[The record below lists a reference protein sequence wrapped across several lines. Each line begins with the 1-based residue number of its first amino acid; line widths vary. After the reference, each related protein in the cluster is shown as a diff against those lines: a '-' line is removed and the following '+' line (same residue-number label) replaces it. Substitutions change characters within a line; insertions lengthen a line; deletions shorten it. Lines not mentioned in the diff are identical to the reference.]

1 MSPSPPPVTKNL
13 ATAPRYVSSR
23 LLFLAELNFPSF
35 QSSEHDQFPSVFL
48 KKGLKAC
55 LHWKVYLA
63 YPASL
68 QALHSNPQKQI
79 FPIQHNKIKNP
90 NWQEATRWLFTSV
103 TWGDRQYNA
112 MQCNA
117 MQCNAMQCNAM
128 QCSAVQCNAIQY
140 NTMQYRFIHDD

>member
-1 MSPSPPPVTKNL
+1 MGLKRLSEIAFTRAVDPPPPTRLVPSALEIMSPSPTPVTKNL

-35 QSSEHDQFPSVFL
+35 QSSEPDQFPSVFL

-68 QALHSNPQKQI
+68 QGTPLKYLETNNSN
-79 FPIQHNKIKNP
+79 
-90 NWQEATRWLFTSV
+90 TT
-103 TWGDRQYNA
+103 
-112 MQCNA
+112 
-117 MQCNAMQCNAM
+117 
-128 QCSAVQCNAIQY
+128 
-140 NTMQYRFIHDD
+140 

>member
-1 MSPSPPPVTKNL
+1 MGLSSAVYQLLHPPTPPVTKNL

-35 QSSEHDQFPSVFL
+35 QSSEPDQFPSVFL

-68 QALHSNPQKQI
+68 QGTPLKYLETNNSN
-79 FPIQHNKIKNP
+79 
-90 NWQEATRWLFTSV
+90 TT
-103 TWGDRQYNA
+103 
-112 MQCNA
+112 
-117 MQCNAMQCNAM
+117 
-128 QCSAVQCNAIQY
+128 
-140 NTMQYRFIHDD
+140 

>member
-1 MSPSPPPVTKNL
+1 MGLKRLSEIAFTRAVAPPPPNKARTFGTRDNVPFPPPPVTKNL

-35 QSSEHDQFPSVFL
+35 QSSEPDQFPSVFL

-68 QALHSNPQKQI
+68 QGTPLKYLETNNSN
-79 FPIQHNKIKNP
+79 
-90 NWQEATRWLFTSV
+90 TT
-103 TWGDRQYNA
+103 
-112 MQCNA
+112 
-117 MQCNAMQCNAM
+117 
-128 QCSAVQCNAIQY
+128 
-140 NTMQYRFIHDD
+140 

>member
-1 MSPSPPPVTKNL
+1 MGLKRLSEIAFTRAVDPPPPHKARTFGTRDNVPFPPPVTKNL

-55 LHWKVYLA
+55 LLWKVYLA

-68 QALHSNPQKQI
+68 QALHSNP
-79 FPIQHNKIKNP
+79 
-90 NWQEATRWLFTSV
+90 
-103 TWGDRQYNA
+103 
-112 MQCNA
+112 
-117 MQCNAMQCNAM
+117 
-128 QCSAVQCNAIQY
+128 
-140 NTMQYRFIHDD
+140 